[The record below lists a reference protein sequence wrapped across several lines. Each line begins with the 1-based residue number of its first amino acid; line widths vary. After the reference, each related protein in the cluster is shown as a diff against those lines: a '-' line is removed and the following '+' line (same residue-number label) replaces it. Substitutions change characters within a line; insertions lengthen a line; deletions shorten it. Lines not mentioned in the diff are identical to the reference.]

1 MRNAKIFIPI
11 LLLVFTISSMANNNL
26 EKKYEQIEQNLIVGL
41 ESDNM
46 GLRTSC
52 AYFLGEIKSQK
63 AVIPLM
69 KMLKSSEAVEER
81 LVAALSLSKIRSEKG
96 LFAVKQRIKFDDSER
111 VQRICQI
118 FYNNYLLENIE
129 GNVIVE
135 PFEIA
140 DLNLEYKGIKLSQF
154 LN

>member
-1 MRNAKIFIPI
+1 MRIKNLLLPI
-11 LLLVFTISSMANNNL
+11 LLSVFTLTIFANNNL
-26 EKKYEQIEQNLIVGL
+26 EKKYEQIEENLITGL
-41 ESDNM
+41 KSNNM
-46 GLRTSC
+46 GLRASS

-69 KMLKSSEAVEER
+69 QMLKSSDVIEER
-81 LVAALSLSKIRSEKG
+81 LVAALALSKIRSEKG
-96 LFAVKQRIKFDDSER
+96 MFAVKQRIKFDDSDR
-111 VQRICQI
+111 VQRLCNI
-118 FYNNYLLENIE
+118 FYNNYIFENVE

>member
-1 MRNAKIFIPI
+1 MYIKKFFLLI
-11 LLLVFTISSMANNNL
+11 LLSVFTLSIYANNDL
-26 EKKYEQIEQNLIVGL
+26 EKKYEQIEENLIAGL

-69 KMLKSSEAVEER
+69 QMLKSSDEEEER
-81 LVAALSLSKIRSEKG
+81 LVASLSLAKIRSEKG
-96 LFAVKQRIKFDDSER
+96 LFAIKQRIKFDDSYR
-111 VQRICQI
+111 VQRQCQI
-118 FYNNYLLENIE
+118 FYNNYLLENVE